1 MNKADLKQL
10 IRETIAKELK
20 FNSNEDD
27 VYYNIVDNLKPLI
40 DIIEKKVMVSNDPV
54 LTRELQLWKDI
65 YEMTQKSKLSK
76 YM

>member
-1 MNKADLKQL
+1 M
-10 IRETIAKELK
+10 
-20 FNSNEDD
+20 SNEE
-27 VYYNIVDNLKPLI
+27 NIVDNLKPLI

>member
-40 DIIEKKVMVSNDPV
+40 DIIEKKVMVSNDPA

-65 YEMTQKSKLSK
+65 HEMTQKSKLSK